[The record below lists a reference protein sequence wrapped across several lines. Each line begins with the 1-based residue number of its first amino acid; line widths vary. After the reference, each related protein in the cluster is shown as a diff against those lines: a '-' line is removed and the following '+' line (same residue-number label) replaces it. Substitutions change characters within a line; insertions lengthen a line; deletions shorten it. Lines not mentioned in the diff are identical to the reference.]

1 MSDGTW
7 KRKDGVLDEII
18 LDEEGGLA
26 DGVQRMMA
34 VIMADV
40 EVEFLVVRRKIVPY
54 VLKKS

>member
-18 LDEEGGLA
+18 LDEEGRLA